1 MNENYNTYRIW
12 APDDALWTQWTKP
25 VLFSRTPLP
34 SRASLSISTAEWAP
48 VADHRTA
55 LIVDMPG
62 ESGVLEGLALSQAGY
77 RPIPLYNG
85 VYGPNKRSM
94 AVDVTDIVN
103 ALYQGAKLLAS
114 LYIRSDA
121 PPAFL
126 LDSNRMKGTAR
137 QPGKYDNRWCV
148 FPQDMPSASFLLE
161 QGILSVYVKADKVQ
175 NDLTH
180 ILRRY
185 QEKGIRIYHI
195 GTSGTANELT
205 VVRPSNFQS
214 FLYRIQAMLGLTRN
228 AAGGFGGMVPEPTQ
242 SSGGR
247 HYGIG

>member
-1 MNENYNTYRIW
+1 
-12 APDDALWTQWTKP
+12 
-25 VLFSRTPLP
+25 
-34 SRASLSISTAEWAP
+34 
-48 VADHRTA
+48 
-55 LIVDMPG
+55 
-62 ESGVLEGLALSQAGY
+62 
-77 RPIPLYNG
+77 
-85 VYGPNKRSM
+85 M

-103 ALYQGAKLLAS
+103 ALYQGAELLAS

-137 QPGKYDNRWCV
+137 QPGKYDNRWCI

-161 QGILSVYVKADKVQ
+161 QGILSVYVRADKVQ

-205 VVRPSNFQS
+205 VVRPSSFQS

-247 HYGIG
+247 YYGIG